1 MDEPHATPRVEAAL
15 RGQVALVTGSGRGI
29 GRAIA
34 EAYAAA
40 GAAVVLVART
50 AAELDEVAAGI
61 RARGGI
67 AEPIACD
74 VTDLVAIEG
83 ALARTIQEHGRL
95 DIVVANAGAFK
106 ADAPANVLD
115 DFDRVVDINL
125 SSVHALARLA
135 EPHLRVRGGKFLVMG
150 SGAGRRPFPGNVAY
164 SVSKAAVSML
174 VRCLAVEWRP
184 AAIAVNEIV
193 PGPVRTAMNT
203 EAGMHVATAPA
214 GSVPDALRLDW
225 HKVPDDVIPLAL
237 FLAGQPN
244 TGPSGQT
251 FSLLGRDG

>member
-225 HKVPDDVIPLAL
+225 HKVPDDVTPLAL

>member
-1 MDEPHATPRVEAAL
+1 MDEPHATPRVDADL
-15 RGQVALVTGSGRGI
+15 RGQVALITGAGRGI

-50 AAELDEVAAGI
+50 ATELDDVALGI
-61 RARGGI
+61 RSRGGV

-83 ALARTIQEHGRL
+83 ALARTIEELGRL
-95 DIVVANAGAFK
+95 DIVVANAGALSPDTPVN
-106 ADAPANVLD
+106 AVA
-115 DFDRVVDINL
+115 DFDRVVEINL

-135 EPHLRVRGGKFLVMG
+135 EPHLRVRGGKVIVMG
-150 SGAGRRPFPGNVAY
+150 SGAGRRPFPANAAY

-174 VRCLAVEWRP
+174 VRCLAVEWRS

-193 PGPVRTAMNT
+193 PGPVRTAMST
-203 EAGMHVATAPA
+203 EAGMHVGTAPA
-214 GSVPDALRLDW
+214 GSLPDALRLDW
-225 HKVPDDVIPLAL
+225 HKTPDDVTPLAL

>member
-1 MDEPHATPRVEAAL
+1 
-15 RGQVALVTGSGRGI
+15 
-29 GRAIA
+29 
-34 EAYAAA
+34 
-40 GAAVVLVART
+40 VVLVART
-50 AAELDEVAAGI
+50 AAELDDVAAGI
-61 RARGGI
+61 RARGGV

-74 VTDLVAIEG
+74 VTDLAAIEG
-83 ALARTIQEHGRL
+83 ALAGTIREHGRL

-106 ADAPANVLD
+106 ADTPANVLD

-135 EPHLRVRGGKFLVMG
+135 EPHLRVRGGKFLVTG

-225 HKVPDDVIPLAL
+225 HKVPDDLTPLAL

-244 TGPSGQT
+244 NGPSGQT